1 MAPPT
6 TDEAD
11 ATQSYFEDQEQEQ
24 GFLALT
30 SLRKVSI
37 NSMVVGRS
45 QGYPATALPTTPI
58 PKGIGSLDPFSS
70 GGVHINSGTAGLL
83 RYFETT
89 WAQTAFQPATTS
101 NQSQRFDRP
110 ETLQVIK
117 HALADPLIAHAF
129 LAAVAMRMATVH
141 STYSSAEKYAATALR
156 QVRNSITRQDDH
168 ERIMVSI
175 LFLAAYETYCFNL
188 EGTKMHLRALKRMGA
203 EEHLT
208 GYLKALCQHIDLF
221 SASSSLSAPIFSMPL
236 TIYMGGS
243 EHTTVGHG
251 FSEYTEHLGLKM
263 CEVVAN
269 IISCANVAED
279 YKRRTL
285 LGENLSINVAQMV
298 AWSECLTY
306 QLLEQMPGSL
316 LKECCII
323 ALLMWLS
330 YLPASVMASS
340 LPTAATPNQSFLK
353 MIPGR
358 GSGLVRRLTASA
370 TLDTHL
376 HLWIL
381 AVGIVCCVDADDTQ
395 YCAVAFTHLAH
406 QLGVSAVDVR
416 DRLRHFLWL
425 DHFDLIDYTVLM
437 RLLDPDLE
445 TSERALRTVVGWA
458 ATTKGGPSSAS
469 AVLMTRSGG
478 EHDEKESHVRVTNR
492 PSNWHRLGA

>member
-1 MAPPT
+1 MTSFWKASNNSQVAEWP
-6 TDEAD
+6 
-11 ATQSYFEDQEQEQ
+11 QSD
-24 GFLALT
+24 LTAALT
-30 SLRKVSI
+30 V
-37 NSMVVGRS
+37 
-45 QGYPATALPTTPI
+45 TPI
-58 PKGIGSLDPFSS
+58 QRSIGSLDPFSS
-70 GGVHINSGTAGLL
+70 GGIHISCDIAGLL

-89 WAQTAFQPATTS
+89 WAQTAFQSATTR
-101 NQSQRFDRP
+101 NQLQRFDRP
-110 ETLQVIK
+110 LTLQVIQQ
-117 HALADPLIAHAF
+117 AMADPLLAHAF
-129 LAAVAMRMATVH
+129 LAAVAMRMATVNN
-141 STYSSAEKYAATALR
+141 TYSGAENYAAAALR
-156 QVRNSITRQDDH
+156 QLRKSISQQDDR

-188 EGTKMHLRALKRMGA
+188 EGTKTHLRALKRMGA

-236 TIYMGGS
+236 AIYTGGS
-243 EHTTVGHG
+243 DHTTVGHG
-251 FSEYTEHLGLKM
+251 FSEYTEYLGAKM

-285 LGENLSINVAQMV
+285 LGEDLRIHVAQMV
-298 AWSECLTY
+298 AWSETLTY

-330 YLPASVMASS
+330 YLPASVMASN

-358 GSGLVRRLTASA
+358 GSGLVKRLQASA

-395 YCAVAFTHLAH
+395 YCAVAFIHLAR
-406 QLGVSAVDVR
+406 QLSVSAADVR
-416 DRLRHFLWL
+416 DSLRRFLWL
-425 DHFDLIDYTVLM
+425 DHFDLIDYSVLM
-437 RLLDPDLE
+437 RLLDADPE
-445 TSERALRTVVGWA
+445 ASVRALRTVVGWA
-458 ATTKGGPSSAS
+458 TTTKGGPSSS
-469 AVLMTRSGG
+469 SSVVMIRFGG

-492 PSNWHRLGA
+492 PSNWYRLGA